1 MTRRDDV
8 QQAWDESEKDAGALI
23 ATIFQCVKTLAD
35 AVDALDKR
43 VAALEARGKPSLASR
58 WQRRS

>member
-8 QQAWDESEKDAGALI
+8 QQAWDESEKDSGALI

-43 VAALEARGKPSLASR
+43 VAALEEPSPR
-58 WQRRS
+58 WTSESPR